1 MARSIDT
8 YLRTY
13 RCIEDQ
19 CEPMFR
25 YRKIERPNIRPL
37 PVN

>member
-8 YLRTY
+8 YRRTY

-25 YRKIERPNIRPL
+25 YRKIEHRNIRL
-37 PVN
+37 EPVN